1 MMRRRGTLF
10 VECLIAILIFLI
22 GVIALASSL
31 AYSLRAIVQSREAIA
46 SDLVVS
52 NQTETDSMR
61 LALSPDQALSA
72 AKVGN
77 SMTVTLNGVNSDSG
91 NNVSFTCNLYGYK
104 SDNKYKTAFYLL
116 GRK

>member
-61 LALSPDQALSA
+61 LALSPDESLA
-72 AKVGN
+72 ASKIG
-77 SMTVTLNGVNSDSG
+77 SGLTVLLKGVNSDSD
-91 NNVSFTCNLYGYK
+91 NISFSCNLYGYK
-104 SDNKYKTAFYLL
+104 ADNKYKTSFYLL

>member
-72 AKVGN
+72 TKVGT

-91 NNVSFTCNLYGYK
+91 NISFSCNLYGYK
-104 SDNKYKTAFYLL
+104 ADNKYKTAFYLL